1 MAGLL
6 LFGRRA
12 DRPDAVAARVPF
24 GGEALDRPA
33 LPRCVPALDGDDGAL
48 LVHDMGDED
57 TGQPLLQ
64 LVERV
69 AIMALELGAPLV
81 IGEVD
86 AHPSALTV
94 RPERSRGAYVM
105 SPCQRPSTTRSEEHT
120 SEIQSLMR
128 ISYAVFCLNKKTQ

>member
-1 MAGLL
+1 
-6 LFGRRA
+6 
-12 DRPDAVAARVPF
+12 
-24 GGEALDRPA
+24 
-33 LPRCVPALDGDDGAL
+33 
-48 LVHDMGDED
+48 MGDED

-105 SPCQRPSTTRSEEHT
+105 RPCQRPSTTPGTNAVGLLQRHGAGVV
-120 SEIQSLMR
+120 LPGR
-128 ISYAVFCLNKKTQ
+128 AGGLDYAAVELAELLGRHFARGVPHQILGPLVHRE

>member
-81 IGEVD
+81 IGDVA

-94 RPERSRGAYVM
+94 RPERSRGASVM
-105 SPCQRPSTTRSEEHT
+105 SPCKRPSTQLGRSEERRVGKESVRRWRT
-120 SEIQSLMR
+120 
-128 ISYAVFCLNKKTQ
+128 

>member
-69 AIMALELGAPLV
+69 AIMALDLGAPLV

-105 SPCQRPSTTRSEEHT
+105 HPCQRPSTTIGTYETGRAHVRT
-120 SEIQSLMR
+120 SVTHAHIVCRL
-128 ISYAVFCLNKKTQ
+128 LL